1 MLDCRAEEID
11 AADMRLMLLRHAKS
25 EKAEP
30 GMRDRDRRLNDRGR
44 KDAARIA
51 AYMVQQALLPD
62 RALVSSAQRTRE
74 TWERMAPAFSVKPAV
89 RYEDRLYESSTD
101 SILTVIKAADRSA
114 SALLVIGHN
123 PGLCDTARL
132 LLAHRAGAAHQL
144 DDGLPTAGLVVID
157 FAEDDWRRLAARS
170 GRLKAFVTP
179 RLLKP
184 AKD

>member
-74 TWERMAPAFSVKPAV
+74 TWERMAPAFSVKPAFMERV
-89 RYEDRLYESSTD
+89 SCWWIPCL
-101 SILTVIKAADRSA
+101 
-114 SALLVIGHN
+114 G
-123 PGLCDTARL
+123 
-132 LLAHRAGAAHQL
+132 
-144 DDGLPTAGLVVID
+144 
-157 FAEDDWRRLAARS
+157 
-170 GRLKAFVTP
+170 
-179 RLLKP
+179 
-184 AKD
+184 